1 MVDSFPSALKCPS
14 QLKSTGFPAI
24 SALPTSSQA
33 WLSKTEG
40 EGGGKKKVGTA
51 KTERKRKLRRN
62 VNCWPGFAWE
72 IDEFLCQ
79 GLFSAAKCVI
89 V

>member
-40 EGGGKKKVGTA
+40 EDGGKKKVGTEQRL
-51 KTERKRKLRRN
+51 KEKE
-62 VNCWPGFAWE
+62 NCVE
-72 IDEFLCQ
+72 M
-79 GLFSAAKCVI
+79 
-89 V
+89 